1 MLLTNKDHS
10 QLIDYFEQAPSP
22 LGAKPFPYN
31 ERTIKTLLE
40 KLRPWDFTKGEIIM
54 IMNLRPHKPE
64 SLNTM
69 VEEMETRFTDE
80 EQHEIVRLIAEALG
94 KPDGD
99 AERQA
104 MTDNA
109 NEARKVQGEK
119 MEVDI

>member
-1 MLLTNKDHS
+1 
-10 QLIDYFEQAPSP
+10 
-22 LGAKPFPYN
+22 
-31 ERTIKTLLE
+31 
-40 KLRPWDFTKGEIIM
+40 M

-80 EQHEIVRLIAEALG
+80 EQHEIVRLITEALG

-119 MEVDI
+119 MEVDT